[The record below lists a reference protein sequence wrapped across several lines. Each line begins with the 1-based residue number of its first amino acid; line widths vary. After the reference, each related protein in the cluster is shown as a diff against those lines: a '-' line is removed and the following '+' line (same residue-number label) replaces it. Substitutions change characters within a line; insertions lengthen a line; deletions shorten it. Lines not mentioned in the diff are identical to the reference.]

1 MNELRVAEM
10 PSGSAWSVQPT
21 EERVMDVVEQMLA
34 KVRATYENSM
44 ILFDLP
50 PATTLE
56 QLAAMLTK
64 AGRGHGSPITIE
76 IVIEPAVAAD

>member
-1 MNELRVAEM
+1 
-10 PSGSAWSVQPT
+10 
-21 EERVMDVVEQMLA
+21 MDTIEQMLA

-50 PATTLE
+50 PSTTLE
-56 QLAAMLTK
+56 QLAMMLTK

-76 IVIEPAVAAD
+76 IVIEPAAASVAAD